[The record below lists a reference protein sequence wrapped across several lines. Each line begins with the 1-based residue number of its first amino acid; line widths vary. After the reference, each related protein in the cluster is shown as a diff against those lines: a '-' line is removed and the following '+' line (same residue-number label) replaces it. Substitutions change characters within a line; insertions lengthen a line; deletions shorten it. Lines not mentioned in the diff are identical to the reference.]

1 MRIRYDASVDAAYIY
16 LADEIW
22 LGNAA
27 KTYPCDPIEVDG
39 MINLDFNSEGRLIGI
54 QVLSASAKLPPELL
68 KLAEKRQS
76 P

>member
-1 MRIRYDASVDAAYIY
+1 MKIKYDASVDAAYIY

-39 MINLDFNSEGRLIGI
+39 MINLDFNWEGKLIGI
-54 QVLSASAKLPPELL
+54 EVLGASTKLPPELL
-68 KLAEKRQS
+68 QLAER
-76 P
+76 